1 MSDWFCGSELPD
13 CNRCQEIAL
22 ERERMGKRRLGI
34 GRLRPNVVLYGEE
47 NPKGD
52 TIGELTEQDLWTGP
66 EVVFVVG
73 TALKVPGARRLVTEL
88 CRAAKAQGG
97 LTVWIN
103 RNAPPSGLKFPL
115 DLAFHGDCDE
125 VASLLSC

>member
-1 MSDWFCGSELPD
+1 
-13 CNRCQEIAL
+13 
-22 ERERMGKRRLGI
+22 MGKRRRSI

-52 TIGELTEQDLWTGP
+52 IIGELAEQDLRTSP

-73 TALKVPGARRLVTEL
+73 IALKVPGARRLVKEL
-88 CRAAKAQGG
+88 YRTVEAQGG

-103 RNAPPSGLKFPL
+103 KDAPPSGLKLPL
-115 DLAFHGDCDE
+115 NLILQGDCDE
-125 VASLLSC
+125 IASLLSS